1 MIEFIPIQENNFRDV
16 IELEVTEG
24 QSKFVAPNVRS
35 LAECYL
41 YRKNQDVFPYAIQDG
56 ETVVGFILIDLDL
69 PKKEIM
75 IWRMMIDKSFQGKGY
90 GRQVIQKVIE
100 YAKQEPDYT
109 LLIADYVKGNEVMGN
124 LLRDMGFKDHSF
136 NKEDNEF
143 VLHYSL
149 S

>member
-16 IELEVTEG
+16 IELEVTES

-69 PKKEIM
+69 PEKEIM
-75 IWRMMIDKSFQGKGY
+75 IWRMMIDKYFQGKGY

-109 LLIADYVKGNEVMGN
+109 LLIADYVKGNDVMGN

>member
-1 MIEFIPIQENNFRDV
+1 MIEFIPIQENNFSDV
-16 IELEVTEG
+16 IELEVTES

-69 PKKEIM
+69 PEKEIM

-100 YAKQEPDYT
+100 YAKQETDYT
-109 LLIADYVKGNEVMGN
+109 LLIADYVKGNDVMGN

>member
-16 IELEVTEG
+16 IELEVTES

-35 LAECYL
+35 LAECFL

-69 PKKEIM
+69 PEKEIM
-75 IWRMMIDKSFQGKGY
+75 IWRMMIDKTFQGKGY

-100 YAKQEPDYT
+100 YAKQESDYT

-124 LLRDMGFKDHSF
+124 LLREMGFKDHSF
-136 NKEDNEF
+136 NKEENEF

>member
-16 IELEVTEG
+16 IKLEVMES

-69 PKKEIM
+69 PEKEIM

-109 LLIADYVKGNEVMGN
+109 LLIADYVKGNEVMAN